1 MASKFVDVAI
11 LRLTSD
17 VLYVQRASMN
27 QSVMT
32 THTREMHQSSGGGQV
47 DMVLRR
53 MTSVLAVA
61 IGAAAIGAAIAG
73 VTGGIVGLAVAGG
86 AGIFGLF
93 CGK

>member
-1 MASKFVDVAI
+1 LWIVAI
-11 LRLTSD
+11 LELTRNL
-17 VLYVQRASMN
+17 VYVQRASMN
-27 QSVMT
+27 QAVMT
-32 THTREMHQSSGGGQV
+32 THTREMHQSASGGQI
-47 DMVLRR
+47 DMILRR

-86 AGIFGLF
+86 VGIFGLF